1 MTVSYYQ
8 RNLPHWQPEECSI
21 FITWRLYGSLPLGFA
36 KHLRKWEKEP
46 GKQFLAADKE
56 LDEASIGPRRLSDPE
71 IVVFTDSA
79 IKRGA
84 ELGHY
89 ALRARGDDPDP
100 RAPPRRPARFPL
112 DKLTIGIKGVLP
124 RGAAMPAFRPRGKT
138 VLAGRIMRS
147 LDSQPR
153 RICANP
159 RTYIENNPVKAHLCK
174 TPQDW
179 PWSRAQQVAQ
189 ALFPVRV
196 LRS

>member
-84 ELGHY
+84 ELGQY
-89 ALRARGDDPDP
+89 ALRAYVIMPNHVHVLLDPLVSL
-100 RAPPRRPARFPL
+100 RQ
-112 DKLTIGIKGVLP
+112 LTSGIKGVSARYSNTKLG
-124 RGAAMPAFRPRGKT
+124 RTGKPFWQDESFDHWI
-138 VLAGRIMRS
+138 R
-147 LDSQPR
+147 
-153 RICANP
+153 NP
-159 RTYIENNPVKAHLCK
+159 GQFVRTKNYIENNPVKAGLCAN
-174 TPQDW
+174 PQDW
-179 PWSRAQQVAQ
+179 PWSSAHK
-189 ALFPVRV
+189 
-196 LRS
+196 